1 MKRKLI
7 VVLLA
12 LLTLGVV
19 SQSAFAQTAQL
30 AIPHLVANTS
40 FLNIRSGPGPQYTVL
55 VTVVGGTDLPVLGKD
70 STSEWFLVTTPIGP
84 GWVDQTF
91 TLARGDFNN
100 IPVITPTIGTPVQ
113 LPTPLTIGLPVNPNA
128 NLVTITPQT
137 TLQTTTVAEINVI
150 SVNLR
155 TQPAEDAPVIGLI
168 FRYVTTNPQYAV
180 VGFAVDNTGIP
191 WVAIIVPGLGTGW
204 IEQPKTTIEQGTLPV
219 SAQTSTFTAAS
230 AAVPGA
236 IPIPQL
242 QASHVVVN
250 TGFQNIRTG
259 PGAQFTSIAVVPGG
273 TTLDVV
279 GVTKDTSWYL
289 VEGTFGQGWISSQF
303 VLFRG
308 TFSDVPII
316 HNAD

>member
-1 MKRKLI
+1 MKRRLI

-19 SQSAFAQTAQL
+19 SQSVFAQTAEL

-40 FLNIRSGPGPQYTVL
+40 FLNIRSGDGPQYTVI

-70 STSEWFLVTTPIGP
+70 SSGEWFLVTTPVGP

-91 TLARGDFNN
+91 TLARGDFSN
-100 IPVITPTIGTPVQ
+100 IPVITPTVGTSVQ
-113 LPTPLTIGLPVNPNA
+113 LPTPLTIGLPVSPNA
-128 NLVTITPQT
+128 DLVTVEPET

-155 TQPAEDAPVIGLI
+155 TQPAEDAPAIGLI

-180 VGFAVDNTGIP
+180 VGYAVDDTGIP
-191 WVAIIVPGLGTGW
+191 WVAIVVPGLGTGW
-204 IEQPKTTIEQGTLPV
+204 VEQPKTTIEQGTLP
-219 SAQTSTFTAAS
+219 AAALTSTFTAS
-230 AAVPGA
+230 AVSGVVPV
-236 IPIPQL
+236 PQI
-242 QASHVVVN
+242 QAAHLIVN
-250 TGFQNIRTG
+250 TSYQNIRSG
-259 PGAQFTSIAVVPGG
+259 PGVQYTSIAVVPGG
-273 TTLDVV
+273 SSLDVV
-279 GVTKDTSWYL
+279 GVTSDTSWYL
-289 VEGTFGQGWISSQF
+289 VQGTFGQGWISSQY

-316 HNAD
+316 HTAY